1 MLMLHPGGLFSR
13 TISVRLNGHELATIK
28 DKAMREGAHIRI
40 EGVDYELR
48 RTGLLS
54 GDYLLQR
61 GGQILARGRKP
72 SFASRR
78 MQADI
83 GGWVYDLVP
92 SSSFT
97 SRFVVKHGGEEIG
110 SIGPRPILRAYPADL
125 PAELAT
131 IYQVFLIGLVSLM
144 WNRSDD

>member
-13 TISVRLNGHELATIK
+13 TISVRQNGHELATIK
-28 DKAMREGAHIRI
+28 DKAMREGARIRI
-40 EGVDYELR
+40 EGVEYELR

-54 GDYLLQR
+54 GDYLLEN
-61 GGQILARGRKP
+61 GGQVLARGRKP

-83 GGWVYDLVP
+83 GGWMYDLVP
-92 SSSFT
+92 KSSFS
-97 SRFVVKHGGEEIG
+97 SRFVVEHDGAVIG
-110 SIGPRPILRAYPADL
+110 SIGPRPILRAHPADL
-125 PAELAT
+125 PGELAT

-144 WNRSDD
+144 WNRGDD